1 MAEEVLVKESISRE
15 MISAG
20 ERLARYLVNS
30 DIPIDALLW
39 LYLPESNAWR
49 FLVASPEVKTNGPKS
64 VYQKIRSRL
73 EQRPPSDEEGVA
85 WDDIVVV
92 DSNDPLIKLL
102 RQAITTGQAI
112 SGIRFSRNVVNGVL
126 IEDAYIYKLV

>member
-1 MAEEVLVKESISRE
+1 MAQELLVKESISRD

-20 ERLARYLVNS
+20 ERLARHLSDS

-39 LYLPESNAWR
+39 LYTPESNEWR
-49 FLVASPEVKTNGPKS
+49 FLVASPEVKTNGPKK
-64 VYQKIRSRL
+64 VYEKVRSKL
-73 EQRPPSDEEGVA
+73 EQMPGTDGQGVA
-85 WDDIVVV
+85 WSDIGVV
-92 DSNDPLIKLL
+92 DSTDPIISLL
-102 RQAITTGQAI
+102 RRAVTTGQAI

>member
-20 ERLARYLVNS
+20 ERLARHLVGS
-30 DIPIDALLW
+30 EFPVDGLLW
-39 LYLPESNAWR
+39 LYDSEANAWR
-49 FLVASPEVKTNGPKS
+49 FVVASPEVKTSGPKS
-64 VYQKIRSRL
+64 VYQKLRPIVDELS
-73 EQRPPSDEEGVA
+73 QRGGEIVA
-85 WDDIVVV
+85 WDDIFVV
-92 DSNDPLIKLL
+92 DSNDSLIQLL

-126 IEDAYIYKLV
+126 IEDAYIYRLV

>member
-20 ERLARYLVNS
+20 ERLARYLVDT

-39 LYLPESNAWR
+39 LYVPESNAWR
-49 FLVASPEVKTNGPKS
+49 FVVASPEVKTNGPKS
-64 VYQKIRSRL
+64 VYQKIRSRI
-73 EQRPPSDEEGVA
+73 EQMPPSLEERVV

-92 DSNDPLIKLL
+92 DSNDPLIRLL
-102 RQAITTGQAI
+102 RQAISTGQAI

-126 IEDAYIYKLV
+126 IEDAYIYRLV

>member
-1 MAEEVLVKESISRE
+1 MAEDVLVKESISRE

-20 ERLARYLVNS
+20 ERLARYLVES
-30 DIPIDALLW
+30 DVPIDALLW
-39 LYLPESNAWR
+39 LYVPESNAWS

-64 VYQKIRSRL
+64 VYQKLRSSI
-73 EQRPPSDEEGVA
+73 EQMPANDEEGVA

-92 DSNDPLIKLL
+92 DSNDPMIKLL

>member
-20 ERLARYLVNS
+20 ERLARYLINT

-39 LYLPESNAWR
+39 LYVPESNAWR
-49 FLVASPEVKTNGPKS
+49 FIVASPEVKINGPKS
-64 VYQKIRSRL
+64 VYQKIRSTI
-73 EQRPPSDEEGVA
+73 EQMPPSDEAGVA

-112 SGIRFSRNVVNGVL
+112 SGIRFSRNVVSGVL
-126 IEDAYIYKLV
+126 IEDAYIYRLV

>member
-1 MAEEVLVKESISRE
+1 

-30 DIPIDALLW
+30 EIPIDALLW
-39 LYLPESNAWR
+39 IYVPESNAWR
-49 FLVASPEVKTNGPKS
+49 FLVASPEVKINGPKS
-64 VYQKIRSRL
+64 VYQKIRSSI
-73 EQRPPSDEEGVA
+73 EQMPGDEERVA

-112 SGIRFSRNVVNGVL
+112 SGIRFSRNIVNGVL

>member
-1 MAEEVLVKESISRE
+1 MAQELLVKESISRD

-20 ERLARYLVNS
+20 ERLARFLVDS

-39 LYLPESNAWR
+39 LYVPESNAWR
-49 FLVASPEVKTNGPKS
+49 FMIASPEVKTNGPKS
-64 VYQKIRSRL
+64 VYQKIRSRI
-73 EQRPPSDEEGVA
+73 EQIPESADERVA
-85 WDDIVVV
+85 WDDVVVV
-92 DSNDPLIKLL
+92 DSNEPIIKLL

-126 IEDAYIYKLV
+126 IEDAFIYRLV

>member
-1 MAEEVLVKESISRE
+1 MAEEVLVKESISRD

-30 DIPIDALLW
+30 EIPIDALLW
-39 LYLPESNAWR
+39 IYVPESNAWR
-49 FLVASPEVKTNGPKS
+49 FLVASPEVKINGPKS
-64 VYQKIRSRL
+64 VYQKIRSSI
-73 EQRPPSDEEGVA
+73 EQMPGDEERVA

-112 SGIRFSRNVVNGVL
+112 SGIRFSRNIVNGVL

>member
-20 ERLARYLVNS
+20 KRLAYHLVNT

-39 LYLPESNAWR
+39 LYVPESNAWR
-49 FLVASPEVKTNGPKS
+49 FIVASPEVKINGPKS
-64 VYQKIRSRL
+64 VYQKIRSRM
-73 EQRPPSDEEGVA
+73 EEMPPSDGEEVA
-85 WDDIVVV
+85 WDDMVVV

>member
-20 ERLARYLVNS
+20 KRLAYHLVNT

-39 LYLPESNAWR
+39 LYVPESNAWR
-49 FLVASPEVKTNGPKS
+49 FIVASPEVKINGPKS
-64 VYQKIRSRL
+64 VYHKIRSRM
-73 EQRPPSDEEGVA
+73 EEMPPSDGEEVA